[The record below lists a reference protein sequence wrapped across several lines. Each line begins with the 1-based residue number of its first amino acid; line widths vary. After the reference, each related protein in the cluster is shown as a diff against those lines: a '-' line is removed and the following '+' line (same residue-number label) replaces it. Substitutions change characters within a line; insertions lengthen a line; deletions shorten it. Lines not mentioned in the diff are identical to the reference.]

1 MCPVPSAP
9 ETIAD
14 ELFAAHH
21 GLVYGFCHRVL
32 RDERRALEATAAA
45 FESMLPLLAGPISHA
60 AMQLVRAAAR
70 ACTELADA
78 DGRQSE
84 SGGAPAGTAAADPAL
99 VEMAD
104 WDHSRIEDFGDS
116 PQPAAAVTRFEELP
130 GRVRCVLVL
139 KFSYGATVAEIARVL
154 ACQPGTV
161 KAHLWNG
168 LLALAG
174 KGNGDHAL

>member
-1 MCPVPSAP
+1 MPPVPSAP
-9 ETIAD
+9 ETTAD

-21 GLVYGFCHRVL
+21 GLVFGFCHRVL
-32 RDERRALEATAAA
+32 RDEGRALEATAAA
-45 FESMLPLLAGPISHA
+45 FESIVPLLAGPLSNA
-60 AMQLVRAAAR
+60 AMQLVRAASR
-70 ACTELADA
+70 ACTDLIDAAAADA
-78 DGRQSE
+78 PLQVPTDG
-84 SGGAPAGTAAADPAL
+84 AAATDPAL
-99 VEMAD
+99 VEIAD
-104 WDHSRIEDFGDS
+104 WDHSRIEDFGDT
-116 PQPAAAVTRFEELP
+116 PPANAGTVTRFEDLP

-174 KGNGDHAL
+174 KGNGHAL